1 MLDSTAMLMKTLLS
15 AVLLVPL
22 LAPVLYAQEDRKQ
35 ATATRVSEGSV
46 RLDGVLDD
54 QAWREAKPIRDFI
67 QKEPNEGA
75 PPTEEMDV
83 RIAYDD
89 TALYIGARMYN
100 RERAPIQA
108 PLGRRDAV
116 DQAEYVLVHLDT
128 FYDRRTSY
136 AFGVTAAGV
145 RIDRYYP
152 QDSEN
157 NFDAGFDP
165 VWQARTNIED
175 ESWTAELWIPFSQ
188 LRFNNR
194 DLQTWGLNLERA
206 TPTLNEKDYW
216 VAVPRTERVWASR
229 FGDLR
234 GIEGIRA
241 TARVEVLPYVA
252 GSATVNANRDS
263 ANPFDDGRNLNGR
276 VGADLKMGL
285 GPNLTLEATINPDFG
300 QVEADPSEVN
310 LTAFETFFPEK
321 RQFFLEGARLLTTPL
336 ESNFFYS
343 RRIGARPSGSAS
355 GDYVD
360 YPTASTILGAA
371 KLTGRLSSGTS
382 VGFLGAVTD
391 REFANLA
398 DRGSPDIRKTRVAP
412 RAGYGVARV
421 QQQFGASASTASVM
435 TTMVHRDLKPGD
447 PLAALLT
454 RNAYTVAADSV
465 LRFKGGEY
473 EWSSYAGMSRVE
485 GDAAAIARIQRSSV
499 HYLQRPDRDNP
510 LYDPARTSLGG
521 YKWGSRLERT
531 AGRHWLWE
539 VQSNWE
545 SPMFDTNDMGRIGSA
560 DGIGLNGELRYRETR
575 PGALFRNYSVGMEVQ
590 NEWNGDGN
598 RQRGRVGA
606 AIDLTFLNFWGLEV
620 STGPFFRNLDQ
631 FLTRGGPLMRTP
643 KGWSSSVE
651 LNNRPTARTGWRGEV
666 SLNTDESGGRSLNVE
681 SGISFR
687 PGSQWQLSINPE
699 YLRQTDSQQYVGT
712 LSGGRPATYG
722 QRYIFSYIDRST
734 WSTQFRL
741 AYTIKPD
748 MNIDLYAEPF
758 AASGRYYDFG
768 ELSAPRARI
777 RRLYGTDGTA
787 IAVQPDGSR
796 RVTDGA
802 SSFTLRNS
810 DFNVRSFRSN
820 IVLRW
825 EWRPGS
831 TLYLVWQQ
839 DRRASETLGARAGI
853 GDMFRSLTAPGSNF
867 FIVKMSFWMPVR

>member
-1 MLDSTAMLMKTLLS
+1 MMKALLS
-15 AVLLVPL
+15 ALLIVPML
-22 LAPVLYAQEDRKQ
+22 NPVLCAQDDRKQ
-35 ATATRVSEGSV
+35 AHATRISEGSV

-54 QAWREAKPIRDFI
+54 QVWRESVPITDFI
-67 QKEPNEGA
+67 QKEPNEGG
-75 PPTEEMDV
+75 PPTEKMEV
-83 RIAYDD
+83 RIVYDD
-89 TALYIGARMYN
+89 SAVYIGARMYN
-100 RERAPIQA
+100 RERTPIQA
-108 PLGRRDAV
+108 PLGRRDVV

-152 QDSEN
+152 QDRET

-165 VWQARTNIED
+165 VWQARMNIED
-175 ESWTAELWIPFSQ
+175 DAWTAELWIPFSQ
-188 LRFNNR
+188 LRFNDR
-194 DLQTWGLNLERA
+194 DLQVWGLNIQRA
-206 TPTLNEKDYW
+206 TPNLNEMNYW

-234 GIEGIRA
+234 GIEGIRS
-241 TARVEVLPYVA
+241 TARIEVLPYVA
-252 GSATVNANRDS
+252 GSSTINANRDRS
-263 ANPFDDGRNLNGR
+263 NPFDDGKNMNGR
-276 VGADLKMGL
+276 AGADLKMGL

-336 ESNFFYS
+336 ETNFFYS
-343 RRIGARPSGSAS
+343 RRIGARPSSSVAD
-355 GDYVD
+355 DYAD

-391 REFANLA
+391 REFASVAN
-398 DRGSPDIRKTRVAP
+398 RGSSDIRRTRVAP

-421 QQQFGASASTASVM
+421 QQEFGASASTVSAM
-435 TTMVHRDLKPGD
+435 TTMIHRDLKPGD
-447 PLAALLT
+447 PLASLLA
-454 RNAYTVAADSV
+454 RNAYTVAGDSV

-485 GDAAAIARIQRSSV
+485 GDAAAIARIQRSAV

-510 LYDPARTSLGG
+510 LYDPSRTSLGG
-521 YKWGSRLERT
+521 YKWGSRFERT

-539 VQSNWE
+539 IQSNWE
-545 SPMFDTNDMGRIGSA
+545 SPRFDTNDLGRIGSA
-560 DGIGLNGELRYRETR
+560 DGIGLNGEFRYRETR
-575 PGALFRNYSVGMEVQ
+575 PGAFFRNYSVGLEVQ

-606 AIDLTFLNFWGLEV
+606 AIDLTFPNFWILEF
-620 STGPFFRNLDQ
+620 STGPNFRNLDQ
-631 FLTRGGPLMRTP
+631 FLTRGGPLMGTP
-643 KGWSSSVE
+643 RGWGSRIE
-651 LNNRPTARTGWRGEV
+651 LNNRPTARTRWRGEV
-666 SLNTDESGGRSLNVE
+666 FLNTDEAGGRNLGVE
-681 SGISFR
+681 SGISIR
-687 PGSQWQLSINPE
+687 PGSRWQLSIDPK

-712 LSGGRPATYG
+712 LGAGRPETFS
-722 QRYIFSYIDRST
+722 QRYVFSYIDRST

-748 MNIDLYAEPF
+748 MNIDVYTEPF
-758 AASGRYYDFG
+758 AASGRYYDYG
-768 ELSAPRARI
+768 ELAAPRARI
-777 RRLYGTDGTA
+777 RRLYGTDGTT
-787 IAVQPDGSR
+787 IAVQPDASR
-796 RVTDGA
+796 LVRDGP
-802 SSFTLRNS
+802 SSYALRNA

-825 EWRPGS
+825 EYRPGS

-839 DRRASETLGARAGI
+839 DRRASETIGDRVDL
-853 GDMFRSLTAPGSNF
+853 GDMFRSLTAPGRNF